1 MLFISKKEAF
11 FQMKDI
17 WLFNANSLDA
27 DLFTEPF
34 IDLIV
39 TSPPYNVGL
48 EYRSVKE
55 DVPYSDYLE
64 FRGGRLGDRG
74 CRPQRPM

>member
-27 DLFTEPF
+27 DLFLRFLLTK
-34 IDLIV
+34 
-39 TSPPYNVGL
+39 
-48 EYRSVKE
+48 R
-55 DVPYSDYLE
+55 
-64 FRGGRLGDRG
+64 
-74 CRPQRPM
+74 